1 MAIKISIKNQL
12 PLDVMESEIKN
23 LDMKRSLSG
32 QIMVF
37 NHIDMDI
44 VLDES
49 TGKVTAYSK
58 KDFGELVYKS
68 QNRLFDY
75 LFQKGVILPESVKG
89 SNVFGSIEA
98 AYPKEAKVEN
108 LTEIVLY
115 NIAGFM
121 KEEQS
126 YIKSFEYVDEVED
139 ERLLH
144 PDKEDSTEL
153 GEVPQKEKKGTLSPG
168 YPGYYYGLAGMYRY
182 E

>member
-12 PLDVMESEIKN
+12 PLDVMESEIKS

-44 VLDES
+44 VLDEKQ
-49 TGKVTAYSK
+49 GKITTYTK
-58 KDFGELVYKS
+58 KDFGELVYKT
-68 QNRLFDY
+68 QNRFFDY
-75 LFQKGVILPESVKG
+75 LFKKGVILPETIKG
-89 SNVFGSIEA
+89 SNVFGAIEA
-98 AYPKEAKVEN
+98 VYPKEAKVEH

-121 KEEQS
+121 ESEGV
-126 YIKSFEYVDEVED
+126 YMKSFEYVEDAED

-144 PDKEDSTEL
+144 PDKKDSTEL
-153 GEVPQKEKKGTLSPG
+153 GEVPQEEKKGTLSPG

>member
-1 MAIKISIKNQL
+1 MAIKINIKNQL
-12 PLDVMESEIKN
+12 PLDVMEGEIKN

-44 VLDES
+44 VLDEK

-75 LFQKGVILPESVKG
+75 LFKKGVILPESVKG

-98 AYPKEAKVEN
+98 TYPKEAEVDH
-108 LTEIVLY
+108 LTEVVLY

-126 YIKSFEYVDEVED
+126 YMKSFEYVEETEED
-139 ERLLH
+139 RVLH

-153 GEVPQKEKKGTLSPG
+153 GEVPQEEKKGTLSPG

>member
-12 PLDVMESEIKN
+12 PLEQMKSEIKK

-37 NHIDMDI
+37 NHIDMNI
-44 VLDES
+44 VLDEKS
-49 TGKVTAYSK
+49 GKLTAYSK

-68 QNRLFDY
+68 QNRFFDFLFK
-75 LFQKGVILPESVKG
+75 KGVVIPESVKG
-89 SNVFGSIEA
+89 ANVFGAIEG
-98 AYPKEAKVEN
+98 AYPIDQKIDN

-115 NIAGFM
+115 NIANFM
-121 KEEQS
+121 EEEKT
-126 YIKSFEYVDEVED
+126 YISSFEYAEDAED
-139 ERLLH
+139 ERVLH

-153 GEVPQKEKKGTLSPG
+153 GEVPQEEKKGTLSPG

>member
-1 MAIKISIKNQL
+1 MTIKISIKNQL
-12 PLDVMESEIKN
+12 PLDVMESEIKK

-44 VLDES
+44 VLDEQS
-49 TGKVTAYSK
+49 GKVTAYSK

-75 LFQKGVILPESVKG
+75 LFKKGVVLIESVKG
-89 SNVFGSIEA
+89 SNVFGAFEA
-98 AYPKEAKVEN
+98 LYPKEANVDN

-121 KEEQS
+121 QSEQVFME
-126 YIKSFEYVDEVED
+126 SFEHVDDAED
-139 ERLLH
+139 ERVLH
-144 PDKEDSTEL
+144 PDKKDSTEL
-153 GEVPQKEKKGTLSPG
+153 GEVPQEEKKGTLSPG

>member
-1 MAIKISIKNQL
+1 MTVKITIKNQL
-12 PLDVMESEIKN
+12 PLDVMENEIKN

-44 VLDES
+44 VLDEKQ
-49 TGKVTAYSK
+49 GKITAYTK

-68 QNRLFDY
+68 QNRFFDFLFR
-75 LFQKGVILPESVKG
+75 KGVVLPESVKG
-89 SNVFGSIEA
+89 SNVFGAIEA
-98 AYPKEAKVEN
+98 IYPKDQEIEN

-121 KEEQS
+121 QEEQS
-126 YIKSFEYVDEVED
+126 YISSFEFVDDEED

-153 GEVPQKEKKGTLSPG
+153 GEVPQEEKKGTLSPG

>member
-1 MAIKISIKNQL
+1 MTVKIKIKNQL
-12 PLDVMESEIKN
+12 PLDMMESEIKN

-44 VLDES
+44 VLDEK

-75 LFQKGVILPESVKG
+75 LFKKGVVMPETVKG
-89 SNVFGSIEA
+89 SNVFGAIEA
-98 AYPKEAKVEN
+98 TYPREEEIEN

-121 KEEQS
+121 REEQD
-126 YIKSFEYVDEVED
+126 YIKSFEYASDEED
-139 ERLLH
+139 NRLLH

-153 GEVPQKEKKGTLSPG
+153 GEVPQEEKKGTLSPG

>member
-1 MAIKISIKNQL
+1 MTVKIKIKNQL
-12 PLDVMESEIKN
+12 PLDMMESEIKN

-44 VLDES
+44 VLDEK

-75 LFQKGVILPESVKG
+75 LFKKGVVMPETVKG
-89 SNVFGSIEA
+89 SNVFGAIEA
-98 AYPKEAKVEN
+98 TYPREEEIEN

-121 KEEQS
+121 REEQD
-126 YIKSFEYVDEVED
+126 YIKSF
-139 ERLLH
+139 
-144 PDKEDSTEL
+144 
-153 GEVPQKEKKGTLSPG
+153 
-168 YPGYYYGLAGMYRY
+168 
-182 E
+182 

>member
-12 PLDVMESEIKN
+12 PLDVLESEIKN
-23 LDMKRSLSG
+23 LNMKRSLSG

-44 VLDES
+44 VLDEKA
-49 TGKVTAYSK
+49 GKVTAYSK

-75 LFQKGVILPESVKG
+75 LFKKGVVMPESVKG
-89 SNVFGSIEA
+89 SNVFGAIEGT
-98 AYPKEAKVEN
+98 YPKEAEVDN
-108 LTEIVLY
+108 LTEIILF
-115 NIAGFM
+115 NIAGFLDSEKTYM
-121 KEEQS
+121 E
-126 YIKSFEYVDEVED
+126 SFEYVDEYED

-153 GEVPQKEKKGTLSPG
+153 GEVPQEEKKGTLGPG

>member
-1 MAIKISIKNQL
+1 MTIKISIKNQL
-12 PLDVMESEIKN
+12 PLDVMESEIKK

-44 VLDES
+44 VLDEQS
-49 TGKVTAYSK
+49 GKVTAYSK

-75 LFQKGVILPESVKG
+75 LFKKGVVLIESVKG
-89 SNVFGSIEA
+89 SNVFGAFEA
-98 AYPKEAKVEN
+98 LYPKEANVDN

-121 KEEQS
+121 QSEQV
-126 YIKSFEYVDEVED
+126 YMESFEHVDDAED
-139 ERLLH
+139 ERVLH
-144 PDKEDSTEL
+144 PDKKDSTEL
-153 GEVPQKEKKGTLSPG
+153 GEVPQEEKKGTLSPG

>member
-1 MAIKISIKNQL
+1 MTVKITIKNQL
-12 PLDVMESEIKN
+12 PLDVMENEIRN
-23 LDMKRSLSG
+23 LDMRRSLSG

-44 VLDES
+44 VLDEQA
-49 TGKVTAYSK
+49 GKITAYSK

-68 QNRLFDY
+68 QNRLFDF
-75 LFQKGVILPESVKG
+75 LFKKGVVLPESVKG

-98 AYPKEAKVEN
+98 AYPKEAKVDN

-121 KEEQS
+121 ESEQD
-126 YIKSFEYVDEVED
+126 YIKSFEYTDEVED
-139 ERLLH
+139 SRILH
-144 PDKEDSTEL
+144 PDKEDSTKL
-153 GEVPQKEKKGTLSPG
+153 GEVPQEEKKGTLSPG

>member
-1 MAIKISIKNQL
+1 MTVKITIKNQL
-12 PLDVMESEIKN
+12 PLDVMENEIRN
-23 LDMKRSLSG
+23 LNMKRSLAG
-32 QIMVF
+32 HIMVF
-37 NHIDMDI
+37 NHVDMDI
-44 VLDES
+44 VLNEK

-75 LFQKGVILPESVKG
+75 LFKKGVILPETVKG

-98 AYPKEAKVEN
+98 VYPKESNVEN

-121 KEEQS
+121 ETEQG
-126 YIKSFEYVDEVED
+126 YIKSFKYTDEVED
-139 ERLLH
+139 ERVLH
-144 PDKEDSTEL
+144 PDKEDSTGL
-153 GEVPQKEKKGTLSPG
+153 GEVPQEEKKGTLSPG

>member
-1 MAIKISIKNQL
+1 MSIKISIKNQL
-12 PLDVMESEIKN
+12 PLDVMQEQIKKLN
-23 LDMKRSLSG
+23 MKRSLSG
-32 QIMVF
+32 HIMVF

-44 VLDES
+44 VLDEK

-75 LFQKGVILPESVKG
+75 LFKKGVIMPETVKG
-89 SNVFGSIEA
+89 ANVFGSIEA
-98 AYPKEAKVEN
+98 LYPNEDKIEN

-121 KEEQS
+121 DEETKYMQ
-126 YIKSFEYVDEVED
+126 SFEYVEDEEE

-153 GEVPQKEKKGTLSPG
+153 GEVPQKQKKGTLSPG

>member
-1 MAIKISIKNQL
+1 MSIKISIKNQL
-12 PLDVMESEIKN
+12 PLDIMEGEIKK

-44 VLDES
+44 VLDEK
-49 TGKVTAYSK
+49 TGKVIAYSK

-68 QNRLFDY
+68 QNRLFEY
-75 LFQKGVILPESVKG
+75 LFKKGVVSPESVKG
-89 SNVFGSIEA
+89 TNVFGAFEA
-98 AYPKEAKVEN
+98 VYPKEAKVEH

-121 KEEQS
+121 ESES
-126 YIKSFEYVDEVED
+126 EYIKSFEHTDEAED

-153 GEVPQKEKKGTLSPG
+153 GEVPQEEKKGTLSPG

>member
-1 MAIKISIKNQL
+1 MAIKINIKNQL
-12 PLDVMESEIKN
+12 PLDVMEGEIRK
-23 LDMKRSLSG
+23 LELKRSLSG

-44 VLDES
+44 VLDEKK
-49 TGKVTAYSK
+49 GKITAYSK
-58 KDFGELVYKS
+58 KDFGEMVYKS
-68 QNRLFDY
+68 QNRLFDF
-75 LFQKGVILPESVKG
+75 LFKKGVIFPESVKG

-98 AYPKEAKVEN
+98 AYPIEEKVDN

-121 KEEQS
+121 VTEED
-126 YIKSFEYVDEVED
+126 YMKSFEYADDTEE
-139 ERLLH
+139 ERILD
-144 PDKEDSTEL
+144 PSKQDSTEL
-153 GEVPQKEKKGTLSPG
+153 GEVPQKEKKGTLNPG

>member
-12 PLDVMESEIKN
+12 PLDVMEGEIKN

-44 VLDES
+44 VLDEK

-75 LFQKGVILPESVKG
+75 LFKKGVILPESVKG

-98 AYPKEAKVEN
+98 TYPKETKVDN

-121 KEEQS
+121 KEEQT
-126 YIKSFEYVDEVED
+126 YMKSFEYAEETEED
-139 ERLLH
+139 RVLH

-153 GEVPQKEKKGTLSPG
+153 GEVPQEEKKGTLSPG

>member
-12 PLDVMESEIKN
+12 PLEVMEQQIKK
-23 LDMKRSLSG
+23 LDMKRTLAG

-44 VLDES
+44 VLDEA
-49 TGKVTAYSK
+49 GAKVTAYSK

-75 LFQKGVILPESVKG
+75 LFKKGVIFPESIKG
-89 SNVFGSIEA
+89 SNVFGAIEA
-98 AYPKEAKVEN
+98 TYPKEAKVEN

-115 NIAGFM
+115 NIAEFM
-121 KEEQS
+121 KEEES
-126 YIKSFEYVDEVED
+126 YISSFEFVDTEED
-139 ERLLH
+139 KRLLH
-144 PDKEDSTEL
+144 PDKKDSTEL
-153 GEVPQKEKKGTLSPG
+153 GEVPQEDKKGTLSPG

>member
-1 MAIKISIKNQL
+1 MTVKIKIKNQL
-12 PLDVMESEIKN
+12 PLDVMENEIKN

-44 VLDES
+44 VLDEKK
-49 TGKVTAYSK
+49 GKITAYTK

-68 QNRLFDY
+68 QNRLFDF
-75 LFQKGVILPESVKG
+75 LFRKGVVFPESVRG
-89 SNVFGSIEA
+89 SNVFGALEGT
-98 AYPKEAKVEN
+98 YPTDDKNDN
-108 LTEIVLY
+108 LTEVVLF
-115 NIAGFM
+115 NIANFM
-121 KEEQS
+121 QEEQG
-126 YIKSFEYVDEVED
+126 YIKSFEYVDDVED

-153 GEVPQKEKKGTLSPG
+153 GEVPQEEKKGTLSPG

-182 E
+182 

>member
-1 MAIKISIKNQL
+1 MSIKINVKNQL
-12 PLDVMESEIKN
+12 PLEVMEGQIKN

-37 NHIDMDI
+37 NHIDIDI
-44 VLDES
+44 VLDEK

-75 LFQKGVILPESVKG
+75 LFKKGVILPESVKG

-98 AYPKEAKVEN
+98 TYPSKAKVEN

-121 KEEQS
+121 KEEQD
-126 YIKSFEYVDEVED
+126 YMKSFEYTDEMED

-144 PDKEDSTEL
+144 PDKKDSTEL
-153 GEVPQKEKKGTLSPG
+153 GEVPQEEKKGTLNPG

>member
-1 MAIKISIKNQL
+1 MSIKISIKNQL
-12 PLDVMESEIKN
+12 PLEVMESEIKK
-23 LDMKRSLSG
+23 LDIKRSLSG

-44 VLDES
+44 VLDEQS
-49 TGKVTAYSK
+49 GKVTVYSK

-68 QNRLFDY
+68 QNRFFEY
-75 LFQKGVILPESVKG
+75 LFKKGVIFPESVKG
-89 SNVFGSIEA
+89 SNVFGAIEA
-98 AYPKEAKVEN
+98 VYPKEAKVEH

-121 KEEQS
+121 ESEQQ
-126 YIKSFEYVDEVED
+126 YIKSFDYTDEVED
-139 ERLLH
+139 ERLLD

-153 GEVPQKEKKGTLSPG
+153 GEVPQEEKKGTLSPG

>member
-1 MAIKISIKNQL
+1 MSIKISIKNQL
-12 PLDVMESEIKN
+12 PLDVMEGEIKN
-23 LDMKRSLSG
+23 LDMKRSLAG

-44 VLDES
+44 VLDEDA
-49 TGKVTAYSK
+49 GKVTAYSK

-68 QNRLFDY
+68 QNRLFEY
-75 LFQKGVILPESVKG
+75 LFKKGVVMPETVKG
-89 SNVFGSIEA
+89 SNVFGAIEA
-98 AYPKEAKVEN
+98 NYPKESKVDN

-115 NIAGFM
+115 NIAGFL
-121 KEEQS
+121 ESEGD
-126 YIKSFEYVDEVED
+126 YIKSFDYIEDLED
-139 ERLLH
+139 ERILH

-153 GEVPQKEKKGTLSPG
+153 GEVPQAEKKGTINPG

>member
-1 MAIKISIKNQL
+1 MAIKINIKNQL
-12 PLDVMESEIKN
+12 PLDVMEGEIKN

-44 VLDES
+44 VLDEK

-75 LFQKGVILPESVKG
+75 LFKKGVILPESVKG

-98 AYPKEAKVEN
+98 TYPKETKVDN

-121 KEEQS
+121 KEEQT
-126 YIKSFEYVDEVED
+126 YMKSFEYAEETEED
-139 ERLLH
+139 RVLH

-153 GEVPQKEKKGTLSPG
+153 GEVPQEEKKGTLSPG

>member
-1 MAIKISIKNQL
+1 
-12 PLDVMESEIKN
+12 MESEIKK

-44 VLDES
+44 VLDEQ
-49 TGKVTAYSK
+49 TGKITTYTK

-68 QNRLFDY
+68 QNRFFDFLFK
-75 LFQKGVILPESVKG
+75 KGVILPESVKG
-89 SNVFGSIEA
+89 ANVFGSIEGS
-98 AYPKEAKVEN
+98 YPSEAKVSN

-115 NIAGFM
+115 NIANFI
-121 KEEQS
+121 KEEQD
-126 YIKSFEYVDEVED
+126 YIKSFEYVDDVEED
-139 ERLLH
+139 RLIH

-153 GEVPQKEKKGTLSPG
+153 GEVPQAEKKGTINPG

>member
-1 MAIKISIKNQL
+1 MAIKINIKNQL
-12 PLDVMESEIKN
+12 PLDVMEGEIKN

-32 QIMVF
+32 QIMVL

-44 VLDES
+44 VLDEK

-75 LFQKGVILPESVKG
+75 LFKKGVILPESVKG

-98 AYPKEAKVEN
+98 TYPKEAKVDN

-121 KEEQS
+121 KEEQT
-126 YIKSFEYVDEVED
+126 YMKSFEYVEETEED
-139 ERLLH
+139 RVLH

-153 GEVPQKEKKGTLSPG
+153 GEVPQEEKKGTLSPG

>member
-1 MAIKISIKNQL
+1 MTVKITIKNQL
-12 PLDVMESEIKN
+12 PLDVMENEIRN
-23 LDMKRSLSG
+23 LDMRRSLSG

-44 VLDES
+44 VLDEQA
-49 TGKVTAYSK
+49 GKITAYSK

-68 QNRLFDY
+68 QNRLFDF
-75 LFQKGVILPESVKG
+75 LFKKGVVLPESVKG

-98 AYPKEAKVEN
+98 AYPKEAKVDN

-121 KEEQS
+121 ESEQA
-126 YIKSFEYVDEVED
+126 YMDSFEYIDDMED

-144 PDKEDSTEL
+144 PDKEDSTNL

>member
-12 PLDVMESEIKN
+12 PLEVMEGEIRK
-23 LDMKRSLSG
+23 LEMKRSLSG

-44 VLDES
+44 VLDEKR
-49 TGKVTAYSK
+49 GKITAYSQ

-68 QNRLFDY
+68 QNRLFDF
-75 LFQKGVILPESVKG
+75 LFKKGVIFPESVKG

-98 AYPKEAKVEN
+98 AYPKEEKIDN

-121 KEEQS
+121 DTEND
-126 YIKSFEYVDEVED
+126 YMRSFEYVEETEE
-139 ERLLH
+139 ERVLD
-144 PDKEDSTEL
+144 PTAKDSTEL
-153 GEVPQKEKKGTLSPG
+153 GEVPQKEKKGTLNPG

>member
-1 MAIKISIKNQL
+1 MSIKISIKNQL
-12 PLDVMESEIKN
+12 PLDVMEGEIKN
-23 LDMKRSLSG
+23 LDMKRSLAG

-44 VLDES
+44 VLDEK

-68 QNRLFDY
+68 QNRFFEY
-75 LFQKGVILPESVKG
+75 LFKKGVVLPESVKG
-89 SNVFGSIEA
+89 SNVFGAIEA
-98 AYPKEAKVEN
+98 TYPKEAKIEN

-115 NIAGFM
+115 NIANFM
-121 KEEQS
+121 KEEQN
-126 YIKSFEYVDEVED
+126 YIESFEYVGEEED
-139 ERLLH
+139 QRLLD